1 MKLFVGLG
9 NPGRKYE
16 NTRHNAGFLVIDKL
30 AEKAQVDVDKKSF
43 NGLYTSF
50 TYNGEKIFLL
60 KPQTFMNLSGRS
72 VLAIQQFY
80 KIDLDDV
87 YIIYD
92 DMDLSPGNIRLKVEG
107 SSGGQKGMEDIIN
120 VFSTNKIKRIRV
132 GIGKASYDSV
142 DHVLTKP
149 RGEEKEIFDE
159 GINKA
164 VAAII
169 EILNNDF
176 LSAMQKYNK
185 KEEKDKPD

>member
-16 NTRHNAGFLVIDKL
+16 NTRHNAGFLVVDKL
-30 AEKAQVDVDKKSF
+30 AEKAQVDIDKKAF
-43 NGLYTSF
+43 NGLYTFF
-50 TYNGEKIFLL
+50 TFNGEKVFLL

-72 VLAIQQFY
+72 VLAIKQFY
-80 KIDLDDV
+80 KIDLDNIF
-87 YIIYD
+87 IIYD
-92 DMDLSPGNIRLKVEG
+92 DMDLSPGNIRLKLEG

-149 RGEEKEIFDE
+149 TGAEKEKFE
-159 GINKA
+159 QGINKA

-176 LSAMQKYNK
+176 ITAMQKYNK
-185 KEEKDKPD
+185 KEETDKPD